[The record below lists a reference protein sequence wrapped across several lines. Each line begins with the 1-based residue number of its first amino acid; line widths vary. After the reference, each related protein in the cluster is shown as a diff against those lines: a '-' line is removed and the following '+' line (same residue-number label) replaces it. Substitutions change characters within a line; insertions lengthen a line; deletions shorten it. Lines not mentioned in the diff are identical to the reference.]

1 MYKFFTIPMIFFTTQ
16 VMADHPTVAFG
27 SEGSGPIAT
36 IAATP
41 MPSGTWGVGIRT
53 ELIENDAF
61 SDQQLADYAEQGL
74 EGVHSIDR
82 IISTSL
88 SIAYGIND
96 NLTLSARLP
105 YIERKNIRE
114 SEIEDGEPEA
124 HTHGDSSGFGDLLL
138 FGQYRFLEKE
148 DTDLGLLL
156 GLKMPTG
163 ETEDKDDDGHRFET
177 EFQPGTGSWDF
188 LVGSS
193 ISYTHEQFGYHA
205 NVLFNKTTEGSQS
218 TEIGD
223 ALSYNIALT
232 YRINGEDHSNHDH
245 VHHVDSSATNVMWDV
260 VLELNGETRRK
271 NKISGQSE
279 ENSGGTVVL
288 VAPGLRVSAGD
299 LGGFISV
306 GLPIIENLNGK
317 QTEIDTRIIAGLS
330 IAL

>member
-1 MYKFFTIPMIFFTTQ
+1 MYRFFAISMIFFTTP
-16 VMADHPTVAFG
+16 VMADHPTIAFG

-53 ELIENDAF
+53 EVIDNDAF
-61 SDQQLADYAEQGL
+61 SDQELADYADQSL

-82 IISTSL
+82 IISISL

-96 NLTLSARLP
+96 DLILSARLP

-114 SEIEDGEPEA
+114 SEIEDGKPEA
-124 HTHGDSSGFGDLLL
+124 HTHGDSSGLGDLLL
-138 FGQYRFLEKE
+138 LGQYRFLEKE
-148 DTDLGLLL
+148 DTDLGLIF

-163 ETEDKDDDGHRFET
+163 KTDDKDDDGHRFET

-188 LVGSS
+188 LIGSS
-193 ISYTHEQFGYHA
+193 ISYTHKQFGYHA

-223 ALSYNIALT
+223 ALSYNITLT
-232 YRINGEDHSNHDH
+232 YRINGEDHSSHDH
-245 VHHVDSSATNVMWDV
+245 VHHVGPSETKVMWDG

-279 ENSGGTVVL
+279 ENTGGTAIL
-288 VAPGLRVSAGD
+288 ITPGLRVSAGD
-299 LGGFISV
+299 FGGFLSV
-306 GLPIIENLNGK
+306 GLPIIENMNGE
-317 QTEIDTRIIAGLS
+317 QTDIDARIIAGFS
-330 IAL
+330 VAL